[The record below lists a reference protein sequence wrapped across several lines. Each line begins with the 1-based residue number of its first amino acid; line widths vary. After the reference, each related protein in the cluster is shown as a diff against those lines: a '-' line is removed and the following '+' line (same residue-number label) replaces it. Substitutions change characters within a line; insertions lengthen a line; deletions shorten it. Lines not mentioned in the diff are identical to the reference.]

1 MAMSC
6 PIALVAEDDAELRDL
21 IGSALCDAGFDVR
34 KARDGLELLANTA
47 LPETLPDLIITD
59 VDMPRCNG
67 LSALGAVHRFAP
79 QIPSI
84 VMTSFADE
92 ATCAE
97 ARRFGAQLVIDKPFD
112 VGSLCTIAREIVA
125 NRDTLPAIERWR

>member
-1 MAMSC
+1 MAC
-6 PIALVAEDDAELRDL
+6 PIALLAEDDAELRDL
-21 IGSALCDAGFDVR
+21 IGSALTRAGFLVR
-34 KARDGLELLANTA
+34 QARDGLELLANTA

-79 QIPSI
+79 QIPAI
-84 VMTSFADE
+84 VMTSFPDE

-97 ARRFGAQLVIDKPFD
+97 ARRFGAEVVLDKPFN
-112 VGSLCTIAREIVA
+112 VSSLCSLAREIVGS
-125 NRDTLPAIERWR
+125 RDTLPAISMGR

>member
-1 MAMSC
+1 MAC
-6 PIALVAEDDAELRDL
+6 PIALVAEDDAELREL
-21 IGSALCDAGFDVR
+21 IGSALSRAGFDVR

-59 VDMPRCNG
+59 IEMPRCNG

-84 VMTSFADE
+84 VMTSFADA

-97 ARRFGAQLVIDKPFD
+97 ARRFGAQLVLDKPFD
-112 VGSLCTIAREIVA
+112 VGSLCAIAREIVE
-125 NRDTLPAIERWR
+125 NRNTVPVAPSPR

>member
-1 MAMSC
+1 MTS

-21 IGSALCDAGFDVR
+21 LGSALSRAGFEVR

-59 VDMPRCNG
+59 VEMPRCNG

-79 QIPSI
+79 QIPAI
-84 VMTSFADE
+84 VITSFPDE

-97 ARRFGAQLVIDKPFD
+97 ARRFGAQVVLDKPFD
-112 VGSLCTIAREIVA
+112 VRSLCSIARRIVE
-125 NRDTLPAIERWR
+125 NRDTVPAIE

>member
-1 MAMSC
+1 MAC
-6 PIALVAEDDAELRDL
+6 PIALVAEDDADLRDL
-21 IGSALCDAGFDVR
+21 LGSALSSAGFDVR

-125 NRDTLPAIERWR
+125 NRDTLPAIGRER